1 MPDQVVGY
9 VCLVRLHHLE
19 RLLWEWKARR
29 TTGTFPYNSYK
40 THKRE
45 LEYLGGR
52 MAAKLAAAAWSAKHG
67 SPGSLDWGSL
77 LVRAGLDEQRIC
89 YQNGKYAASV
99 GITHSGRWAAAIA
112 MPALKVA
119 LDLEDAQRR
128 KIAVEAFHRLEL
140 QNGDSAELLREYW
153 TLKETVAKLL
163 GVGILGFENEIFSY
177 THGRQRWIGVVSPR
191 FFLGRALVACR
202 TTPHFSMAIGFDS
215 SGGMYGEGSEMHRPL

>member
-9 VCLVRLHHLE
+9 VCLVRLQHLE
-19 RLLWEWKARR
+19 KLLCEWKAKQS
-29 TTGTFPYNSYK
+29 TGTFRSNSYK

-67 SPGSLDWGSL
+67 SPGSLDWDSL
-77 LVRAGLDEQRIC
+77 LVCAGPDEQRVC

-112 MPALKVA
+112 MPGPKVA

-128 KIAVEAFHRLEL
+128 RITAEAFHRLEIK
-140 QNGDSAELLREYW
+140 NGTSAELLREYW
-153 TLKETVAKLL
+153 TLKETVAKLS
-163 GVGILGFENEIFSY
+163 GKGILGFENEIFSY
-177 THGRQRWIGVVSPR
+177 THDRQRWIGVVSPR
-191 FFLGRALVACR
+191 FITRGVVVVSR

-215 SGGMYGEGSEMHRPL
+215 SRKR

>member
-9 VCLVRLHHLE
+9 VCLVRLQRLE
-19 RLLWEWKARR
+19 RLLREWKARQTAGILQSDSYR
-29 TTGTFPYNSYK
+29 TP
-40 THKRE
+40 KRE

-52 MAAKLAAAAWSAKHG
+52 MAAKLAAAAWLAKHG

-77 LVRAGLDEQRIC
+77 LVCAGPDEQRVC

-112 MPALKVA
+112 MPGPKVA

-128 KIAVEAFHRLEL
+128 RISAEAFHRLEL
-140 QNGDSAELLREYW
+140 QNGASAELLREYW
-153 TLKETVAKLL
+153 TLKETVAKLS
-163 GVGILGFENEIFSY
+163 GIGILGFENEIFCY
-177 THGRQRWIGVVSPR
+177 TYGSQRWIGVVSPR
-191 FFLGRALVACR
+191 FFLGRARVACR

-215 SGGMYGEGSEMHRPL
+215 SGGMYGAGSEMHRPL